1 MVYEVASR
9 ERLKKDLVR
18 GAVNCVGPFSVAELV
33 AEVGGNAARS
43 TVDRALSE
51 LCAAG
56 LMTQVRKY
64 PQRRYVLGRPEPIDA
79 ADPAPDWGRGYP
91 SGGGVIG
98 PMWQAM
104 WRSMDDGAW
113 HDVRDLLVV
122 ADLASGGADKTARN
136 LLFAAAKAG
145 HIEPEARQD
154 EKTGRWRIWYRRPD
168 RATGGA

>member
-9 ERLKKDLVR
+9 ERLKKDLAHA
-18 GAVNCVGPFSVAELV
+18 AVNCVGPFSVAELV
-33 AEVGGNAARS
+33 AEIKGNAARS

-56 LMTQVRKY
+56 VMTQVRTH
-64 PQRRYVLGRPEPIDA
+64 PQRRYVLGRLDPIDE

-91 SGGGVIG
+91 SGGSVIG

-104 WRSMDDGAW
+104 WRSMADGDW
-113 HDVRDLLVV
+113 HDVRALLTV
-122 ADLASGGADKTARN
+122 ADLASGGAGKTARN

-154 EKTGRWRIWYRRPD
+154 EQTGRWRIWYRRPD
-168 RATGGA
+168 RVTGEA